1 MCARRWKLQ
10 RRRISVAEEKEL
22 EVVEASGEMSLEARL
37 ERLEEIVG
45 KLEADELELEAALAL
60 FEEGIRHAREAERIL
75 AAAQLRVEELVGEG
89 DEMRTEPFEEEQE

>member
-1 MCARRWKLQ
+1 M
-10 RRRISVAEEKEL
+10 AEEKEGQG
-22 EVVEASGEMSLEARL
+22 VDASGDMSLEARL
-37 ERLEEIVG
+37 GRLEEIVG

-60 FEEGIRHAREAERIL
+60 FEEGVRHAREAERIL

>member
-1 MCARRWKLQ
+1 M
-10 RRRISVAEEKEL
+10 AEETERQG
-22 EVVEASGEMSLEARL
+22 VDASGDMSLEARL
-37 ERLEEIVG
+37 GRLEEIVG

-60 FEEGIRHAREAERIL
+60 FEEGIRHAREAERTL

>member
-1 MCARRWKLQ
+1 M
-10 RRRISVAEEKEL
+10 AEETERTG
-22 EVVEASGEMSLEARL
+22 VDASGDMSLEARL
-37 ERLEEIVG
+37 GRLEEIVG

-60 FEEGIRHAREAERIL
+60 FEEGIRHAREAERTL

>member
-1 MCARRWKLQ
+1 
-10 RRRISVAEEKEL
+10 VAEEKERQAAD
-22 EVVEASGEMSLEARL
+22 ASGDMSLEARL
-37 ERLEEIVG
+37 GRLEEIVG

-60 FEEGIRHAREAERIL
+60 FEEGIRHAREAERTL